1 MLSKKAKYAIRA
13 MIHLAARQG
22 TGPVMIKDIAQEER
36 IPKKFLEAILV
47 DLKNGGMLK
56 SRAGKGGGYEM
67 ATPASDIDL
76 GEIIRK
82 IDGPLA
88 LTPCASKT
96 AFCLC
101 DDCPTEKFCTIQVV
115 MREVRNETARV
126 LEGKSLE
133 SLVVMAQSGRPS
145 GTEVDFNI

>member
-22 TGPVMIKDIAQEER
+22 KGPVMIKAIASEER

-67 ATPASDIDL
+67 AKAAADVNL
-76 GEIIRK
+76 GEIIRQ
-82 IDGPLA
+82 IEGPLA

-96 AFCLC
+96 AFSLC

-115 MREVRNETARV
+115 MREVRDETARI
-126 LEGKSLE
+126 LEGKTLE
-133 SLVVMAQSGRPS
+133 SLVTMAQASGPL
-145 GTEVDFNI
+145 GAEVDFII